1 MHLLSHF
8 FDNATKIVQGE
19 SLPHRGDPS
28 LQKWPWS
35 NSNFMAIFNLCA
47 HDPLQIKQIP
57 KEAGHCTNV
66 PTVRFYSLGLTFG
79 YKLIVFFPS
88 PCIRHQNLA
97 SFWNDFAHNTTLN
110 TLYFCIIHEYWN
122 NCGHNVGSH
131 LEWLCIHHCPWTTQ
145 LSP

>member
-47 HDPLQIKQIP
+47 HDSR
-57 KEAGHCTNV
+57 HCTMDKTDSEV
-66 PTVRFYSLGLTFG
+66 ADSV
-79 YKLIVFFPS
+79 I
-88 PCIRHQNLA
+88 
-97 SFWNDFAHNTTLN
+97 
-110 TLYFCIIHEYWN
+110 
-122 NCGHNVGSH
+122 
-131 LEWLCIHHCPWTTQ
+131 
-145 LSP
+145 

>member
-1 MHLLSHF
+1 M
-8 FDNATKIVQGE
+8 T
-19 SLPHRGDPS
+19 LPCKSDPGLTAIS
-28 LQKWPWS
+28 WQFSICVRMIHYRWNRFQKRQV
-35 NSNFMAIFNLCA
+35 I
-47 HDPLQIKQIP
+47 
-57 KEAGHCTNV
+57 V

-145 LSP
+145 LSPNSTQKGPKSLLIAAGCLHCFYFS